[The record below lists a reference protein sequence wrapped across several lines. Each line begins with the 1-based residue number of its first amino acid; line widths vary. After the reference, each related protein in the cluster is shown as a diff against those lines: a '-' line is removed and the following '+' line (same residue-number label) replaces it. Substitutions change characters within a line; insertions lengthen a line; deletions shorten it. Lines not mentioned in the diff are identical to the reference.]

1 MNKSVASRVAL
12 LLPQRVR
19 WHTIAVVAACILAG
33 ILFGRLAIVHPLA
46 GPLVLG
52 AGLLSLAALSNHQ
65 ITIFTVAAI
74 CYLLPFAVVPVPIG
88 SVRLTFLDL
97 ALSGALF
104 LWMTRILM
112 GKETAIRVTPV
123 GVPLLVF
130 IGLIITSLL
139 LSFNTVTGESL
150 RLFLKMVNSILIYFT
165 IVNTV
170 NSERLIRQLTLVM
183 VVAAAEQAVLALF
196 LYFVPSEAAVRALSA
211 LSPLGYPAG
220 PEVLRYIAGTHTLRA
235 IGTSIDPNVLG
246 GTLLL
251 VLPLF
256 AALFFSKHRLLP
268 RPLLVAMGL
277 AVLAA
282 LLLSYS
288 RSAWVG
294 AAAGVLFVATFK
306 YRRAWLL
313 FALVGVALLI
323 LPAGSEFVE
332 RFQSGL
338 FFQDRAAQMR
348 LGEYKDALRLISQYP
363 WLGVGFGSSPQ
374 LDLYVAAS
382 SIYLLIAEQVGLVGL
397 SAFLASVVVFLV
409 WNIRRRQAVSMM
421 ALDSI
426 HIGAMG
432 GVLGAL
438 VAGIFA
444 HYFFN
449 LKFPHTIALFWLFVG
464 LTMAAAGDWGERGES

>member
-1 MNKSVASRVAL
+1 MNRPSVNRIAMLVPEWVPWNTIGL
-12 LLPQRVR
+12 
-19 WHTIAVVAACILAG
+19 IAVCVFAG
-33 ILFGRLAIVHPLA
+33 VVFGRLAVVHPLA
-46 GPLVLG
+46 GPFVIA
-52 AGLLSLAALSNHQ
+52 AGLLSLAALSHHQ
-65 ITIFTVAAI
+65 IAIFTIAAI
-74 CYLLPFAVVPVPIG
+74 CYLLPFGVVAVPIG
-88 SVRLTFLDL
+88 SVKLTFLDV
-97 ALSGALF
+97 ALTGALF
-104 LWMTRILM
+104 LWMTRILV
-112 GKETAIRVTPV
+112 GKEVSIRVTPV

-139 LSFNTVTGESL
+139 LSFNVSNESL
-150 RLFLKMVNSILIYFT
+150 RLFLKMINSLLFYFT
-165 IVNTV
+165 IANTIKG
-170 NSERLIRQLTLVM
+170 ERLVKQLALVI
-183 VVAAAEQAVLALF
+183 VVAAAEQAAIALL
-196 LYFVPSEAAVRALSA
+196 LYFIPLGTSVRALSV
-211 LSPLGYPAG
+211 LSVLGYPAG
-220 PEVLRYIAGTHTLRA
+220 AGVLRYIAGTHTLRA

-246 GTLLL
+246 GMLLL

-256 AALFFSKHRLLP
+256 ASQIFSKDRLLP
-268 RPLLVAMGL
+268 RPLLMLMGTI
-277 AVLAA
+277 VLAA

-288 RSAWVG
+288 RSAWIG

-313 FALVGVALLI
+313 FGFVAVVLLL
-323 LPAGSEFVE
+323 LPAGSDFID
-332 RFQSGL
+332 RFLSGL

-409 WNIRRRQAVSMM
+409 WNIRRRQAVSTT

-432 GVLGAL
+432 GVIGAL
-438 VAGIFA
+438 VAGIFD

-464 LTMAAAGDWGERGES
+464 LTMAAAEAGEEHDES